1 MDDVKRSDGWRGKT
15 FDQFTDAEL
24 NDYYMENMRPQ
35 SLHVSG
41 GLVYVACESFWF
53 PSYRN
58 KPSTLEQR
66 KLIERVANEYAKR
79 VRAAG
84 YKTKSVKKHIGGGK
98 EFNAITVF
106 KRETPVA
113 NISDIPDYDMY
124 FFEHLTRFTNVPMKK
139 ILKNR

>member
-1 MDDVKRSDGWRGKT
+1 MNDVKRSEGWRNKT

-24 NDYYMENMRPQ
+24 NDYYITNMRSG

-58 KPSTLEQR
+58 KPSTPEQR
-66 KLIERVANEYAKR
+66 KLIERVAKEYAKG
-79 VRAAG
+79 VREAG
-84 YKTKSVKKHIGGGK
+84 YKTKSVKKHIGGG
-98 EFNAITVF
+98 EDFNAITVY
-106 KRETPVA
+106 KRETPDA
-113 NISDIPDYDMY
+113 NISKIPDYDMY
-124 FFEHLTRFTNVPMKK
+124 YFEHLTKFTNVPMKK